1 MSKSLHLNAA
11 NPKLWVV
18 IGVGVA
24 GVLILAEVQRRRLR
38 ARSSVKEDFGA
49 FVDRFQLLPFPHSPP
64 PAAPLSLSGLTFAI
78 NDNIDVKGYVTGH
91 GSADWKRMQAA
102 SEKTALVVTTMLR
115 NGATC
120 VGKTVMGELGF
131 GLLGEN
137 KSYGTPVNPRF
148 PCHFPGGSASG
159 SAAAVAARIVDFSLG
174 TDTTGCIRIPAS
186 FCGIIGFRPSHGTV
200 STIGV
205 SPNSQS
211 LDTIGCLTSDPLVLH
226 RLGHALLQLSPLEPR
241 RTRSILIAD
250 DLFQLSKVPVQKAVY
265 VISKTVVTL
274 SGYQTP
280 KHINFGQYI
289 ASHVPSL
296 KIFSEDSEGLQNG
309 ISTLR
314 ALSSV
319 MLLLQR
325 HEFKTNHED
334 WIRSVK
340 PKLGA
345 DVSQRVWGA
354 INTVQENV
362 KSLYK
367 VRMEMRAALKSL
379 LKDDG
384 ILITPTVADPP
395 PRLNSKKGLRVEF
408 YDRMFSLL
416 SIASMSRGCEVTIPF
431 GTHDDSPV
439 SISFISSHGSDKFLL
454 DTVLDMY
461 PSLQDVVGT
470 ISSYLPLPYINGNM
484 DAAELVKEK
493 GNASYKGKQWNKAA
507 SYYTQAIELNKSN
520 ATYYCNRA
528 ASFLELGCFQ
538 KAEEDCSKAISLD
551 KKNVKAYLRRGAARE
566 SLGLHRAALQDFKH
580 ALVLEPQNKA
590 AGEAEKRLLK
600 LIR

>member
-1 MSKSLHLNAA
+1 MTS
-11 NPKLWVV
+11 
-18 IGVGVA
+18 
-24 GVLILAEVQRRRLR
+24 
-38 ARSSVKEDFGA
+38 
-49 FVDRFQLLPFPHSPP
+49 
-64 PAAPLSLSGLTFAI
+64 
-78 NDNIDVKGYVTGH
+78 YVTGH

-102 SEKTALVVTTMLR
+102 AEKTALVVTTMLR

-120 VGKTVMGELGF
+120 VGKTVMGELDEM
-131 GLLGEN
+131 LKNQMPMNVLVSYGEN
-137 KSYGTPVNPRF
+137 TSYGIPVNPQY

-205 SPNSQS
+205 SPNSQN
-211 LDTIGCLTSDPLVLH
+211 LDTIGGHPAMIRKLIAASGCLASDPL
-226 RLGHALLQLSPLEPR
+226 
-241 RTRSILIAD
+241 
-250 DLFQLSKVPVQKAVY
+250 LSKVPLQKAVY
-265 VISKTVVTL
+265 VISKTVETL
-274 SGYQTP
+274 SGYQAP

-296 KIFSEDSEGLQNG
+296 NIFSEDSAGLQNG

-362 KSLYK
+362 KGLYK
-367 VRMEMRAALKSL
+367 VRMEIGAALKSL
-379 LKDDG
+379 LKEV
-384 ILITPTVADPP
+384 IT
-395 PRLNSKKGLRVEF
+395 
-408 YDRMFSLL
+408 YQ
-416 SIASMSRGCEVTIPF
+416 VTIPF

-461 PSLQDVVGT
+461 PSIQDVVGT
-470 ISSYLPLPYINGNM
+470 ISSSLPLPYINGNV
-484 DAAELVKEK
+484 DAPELVKEK

-528 ASFLELGCFQ
+528 AAFLELGCFQ

-566 SLGLHRAALQDFKH
+566 SLSLHREALQGLATAHQSLTFAVHVHGIHFLVKDFKH
-580 ALVLEPQNKA
+580 GLVLEPQNKA
-590 AGEAEKRLLK
+590 AGEAEKRLIK